1 MALGLSGPTLPGNTV
16 NDCLAQLQQMVG
28 AVAGLDVA
36 YGYRTQRTELRTQ
49 AVITS
54 ISTVP
59 GDTPDGLNM
68 AYDYLIDI
76 QVRIDGDYQAAEQDL
91 NAVCDGIWRAIWGP
105 NGSSWSNCY
114 PFAADQKPP
123 SSQELVNWR
132 RGLLY
137 VRIIP
142 Y

>member
-1 MALGLSGPTLPGNTV
+1 MALGLSGPSLPENTV
-16 NDCLAQLQQMVG
+16 NDCLTQLTALVG

-68 AYDYLIDI
+68 
-76 QVRIDGDYQAAEQDL
+76 
-91 NAVCDGIWRAIWGP
+91 P
-105 NGSSWSNCY
+105 TTT
-114 PFAADQKPP
+114 
-123 SSQELVNWR
+123 
-132 RGLLY
+132 
-137 VRIIP
+137 
-142 Y
+142 